1 LKAVIYRKFGRPEV
15 LHIQDVTKPIPKEN
29 EVLIKIYPTTVAR
42 EDPDLPLFL
51 DKEAHNE
58 E

>member
-1 LKAVIYRKFGRPEV
+1 LKAVIYRKFGRPGV
-15 LHIQDVTKPIPKEN
+15 LHIQDVTKPIHEEN
-29 EVLIKIYPTTVAR
+29 EVLIKIYLPTVAR

-51 DKEAHNE
+51 DREVHNE